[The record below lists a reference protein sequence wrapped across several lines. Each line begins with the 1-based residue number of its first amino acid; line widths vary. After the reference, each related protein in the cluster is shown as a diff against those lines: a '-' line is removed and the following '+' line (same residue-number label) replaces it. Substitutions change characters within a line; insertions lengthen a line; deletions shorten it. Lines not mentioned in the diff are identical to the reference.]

1 MPKTPMDEL
10 RALSSTLGSP
20 GFQALWTAVRR
31 RGLRVTKEQVRTL
44 IRRQGERQVF
54 TAIQPSKGKSAAEEP
69 FARLQMDLIDMRNQ
83 VNIAED
89 KKMKFGLIVVD
100 VFTRRLAARAMPNKT
115 PEETVRHLRD
125 ILDTFPKKPA
135 VISSDQGLEFSGPV
149 EQELKDRGIGHWTKS
164 TLDKNAL
171 AVVDR
176 IIQALK
182 KTIARMMAKKPG
194 GHG

>member
-1 MPKTPMDEL
+1 MPKMPLDEL
-10 RALSSTLGSP
+10 RELSSTLGSP
-20 GFQALWTAVRR
+20 GFQALWTAARR

-69 FARLQMDLIDMRNQ
+69 YARLQMDLIDFRNQ
-83 VNIAED
+83 VSIAED
-89 KKMKFGLIVVD
+89 KNHKFALVVVD
-100 VFTRRLAARAMPNKT
+100 VFTRKLWARAMPNKT
-115 PEETVRHLRD
+115 PEETLIHLKD
-125 ILDTFPKKPA
+125 ILQTLPEQPA

-149 EQELKDRGIGHWTKS
+149 AEELKDRGIGHKTKS

-176 IIQALK
+176 TIQALK
-182 KTIARMMAKKPG
+182 KTIARMMAKKSG
-194 GHG
+194 GT